1 MAQPDSTQHPG
12 TVLRKRFMEPHGLK
26 AEALATDLG
35 VPITRLEDILAGQ
48 RSIGAEVAL
57 RLGRYFGTSPLYWMN
72 LQSRFDLHVTA
83 QVLGAD
89 IEHEVRPSVG
99 EGAARRVA

>member
-12 TVLRKRFMEPHGLK
+12 TVLRKRFMVPHGLS
-26 AEALATDLG
+26 AEGLAADLG
-35 VPITRLEDILAGQ
+35 VPVNRLEDILAGQ

-57 RLGRYFGTSPLYWMN
+57 RLGRCFGTSPLYWMN

-83 QVLGAD
+83 QVLGGD
-89 IEHEVRPSVG
+89 IAREVRPRD
-99 EGAARRVA
+99 AAPRQVA

>member
-12 TVLRKRFMEPHGLK
+12 TVLRKRFMEPHGLS
-26 AEALATDLG
+26 AEGLATDLRMP
-35 VPITRLEDILAGQ
+35 VPRLEDILAGQ

-72 LQSRFDLHVTA
+72 LQSRFDLHVAA

-89 IEHEVRPSVG
+89 IDREVRPS
-99 EGAARRVA
+99 EGAPRRVA

>member
-1 MAQPDSTQHPG
+1 MAKPDSTQHPG
-12 TVLRKRFMEPHGLK
+12 TVLRKRFMDPRGLK
-26 AEALATDLG
+26 PDTLAADLG
-35 VPITRLEDILAGQ
+35 MPPPRLDDILGGQ

-57 RLGRYFGTSPLYWMN
+57 RLARYFGTSPLYWMN

-89 IEHEVRPSVG
+89 ITREVQPLQVPP
-99 EGAARRVA
+99 RRVA